1 MRDFSNY
8 VVEENVCCLSISVIL
23 RATEKR
29 TVQYCANEC
38 LTHFGLLTCTERRMS
53 SREVSLRTVLGVLQ
67 NRMYPIVAVLLQ
79 SGGTSSK
86 RSKRR
91 LIQLCLACS
100 PRRMQNGGDPASA
113 FPFCASW
120 NATSGSGS
128 RSQVGNLLLL
138 CHEQLEVHRTFWNC
152 ICFTLNSQCYIVL
165 TSFSVCNLCMPGC
178 MCYLFATVWY
188 ATMEVSRH

>member
-100 PRRMQNGGDPASA
+100 PRRMQNGGDPAWWKSH
-113 FPFCASW
+113 
-120 NATSGSGS
+120 
-128 RSQVGNLLLL
+128 R
-138 CHEQLEVHRTFWNC
+138 QLFHPD
-152 ICFTLNSQCYIVL
+152 L
-165 TSFSVCNLCMPGC
+165 TTEAAISTPCKV
-178 MCYLFATVWY
+178 
-188 ATMEVSRH
+188 VSNT